1 MNLQLEPADIFL
13 TRRRGFGS
21 WAIRFFT
28 RHIGEPRTEVS
39 HVGVVV
45 EGGSLEKA
53 WMVEARG
60 RVRHRLLF
68 RHYGRKRKIDVAIFR
83 PLHLTPAERAVIVET
98 ALRYV
103 GKEYSYFKI
112 LLHLADWLL
121 QGAYVFRRLGGI
133 NDYPICSWLVA
144 QAYAKA
150 GETFG
155 VPPGAASPD
164 DIWDYV
170 TAHPKKY
177 QMLHPLAPLVPPK
190 QGR

>member
-13 TRRRGFGS
+13 TRKRGFGS

-28 RHIGEPRTEVS
+28 RHIGKSRTEVS

-45 EGGSLEKA
+45 EGGS
-53 WMVEARG
+53 
-60 RVRHRLLF
+60 
-68 RHYGRKRKIDVAIFR
+68 DVAIFR
-83 PLHLTPAERAVIVET
+83 PLHLTPAERAVIVQT

-112 LLHLADWLL
+112 LPHLMDWVL

-177 QMLHPLAPLVPPK
+177 LMLHPLAPLVPPK
-190 QGR
+190 Q

>member
-28 RHIGEPRTEVS
+28 RHIGKSRTEVS

-45 EGGSLEKA
+45 EGGSLEKT

-68 RHYGRKRKIDVAIFR
+68 RHYGRKTKIDVAIFR
-83 PLHLTPAERAVIVET
+83 PLHLTPV
-98 ALRYV
+98 
-103 GKEYSYFKI
+103 
-112 LLHLADWLL
+112 
-121 QGAYVFRRLGGI
+121 
-133 NDYPICSWLVA
+133 CSWLVA

-177 QMLHPLAPLVPPK
+177 LMLHPLAPLVPPK
-190 QGR
+190 Q